1 MKKCAIIY
9 GSTTGTCEQIA
20 GKIADRLGIPASA
33 VYSAADL
40 TQQTIDANE
49 VLILGSSTW
58 GDGELQDDW
67 YTALETLKASDLASK
82 SVALF
87 GCGDAES
94 YGDTYCDAMGT
105 LYNELKGSGC
115 RFIGTGVPADGYA
128 FSSSTALI
136 DGAFVGLA
144 LDDVN
149 QSGLTDERIERWAD
163 KIAGEL

>member
-9 GSTTGTCEQIA
+9 GSTTGTCEHIA
-20 GKIADRLGIPASA
+20 GKIADRLGLPASA
-33 VYSAADL
+33 VCSAADM
-40 TQQTIDANE
+40 TQQTIDANY

-67 YTALETLKASDLASK
+67 FTALETLKASDLTAK

-87 GCGDAES
+87 GCGDTES

-115 RFIGTGVPADGYA
+115 RFIGTGVPIDGYG
-128 FSSSTALI
+128 FSSSTAVI

-144 LDDVN
+144 LDEVN
-149 QSGLTDERIERWAD
+149 QSSLTDGRIDRWAD
-163 KIAGEL
+163 RIAEEL